1 MEVDGH
7 RCDYRRQ
14 WTQEKINGAVEEVIK
29 KLVDNPR
36 FEAAMRE
43 KIDAK
48 VNTSELDSELEGLR
62 KKLRQLIGAKDKL
75 AQKIDNL
82 DIMDPHYSKKYDDM
96 QSRLDSFYD
105 EIEDVEE
112 AIDTLQERIVNIRSE
127 KITSDNI
134 YQFLQFYGTMYD
146 SFTDAEKKEFMKTF
160 IEKVEIYKE
169 PLSNG
174 QLLKKITF
182 AFPVFYN
189 GEELRE
195 ISWDE
200 KFTGETIVLL
210 SRA

>member
-1 MEVDGH
+1 M
-7 RCDYRRQ
+7 R
-14 WTQEKINGAVEEVIK
+14 KIVIFTMILTLIFSTVGCTVHSEPDK
-29 KLVDNPR
+29 K
-36 FEAAMRE
+36 AAE
-43 KIDAK
+43 SSSTNAIID
-48 VNTSELDSELEGLR
+48 TT
-62 KKLRQLIGAKDKL
+62 KLRQLIGAKDKL

>member
-1 MEVDGH
+1 
-7 RCDYRRQ
+7 
-14 WTQEKINGAVEEVIK
+14 
-29 KLVDNPR
+29 
-36 FEAAMRE
+36 
-43 KIDAK
+43 
-48 VNTSELDSELEGLR
+48 
-62 KKLRQLIGAKDKL
+62 
-75 AQKIDNL
+75 
-82 DIMDPHYSKKYDDM
+82 M

-112 AIDTLQERIVNIRSE
+112 AIDTLQERLVNIRSE

-200 KFTGETIVLL
+200 KFTGETVVLM
-210 SRA
+210 SRVKE